1 MVKPILVCTFV
12 ALVIL
17 TECLFAWF
25 LIPSTSDLEAWA
37 KAKAADGAS
46 HGEAAPADAHGGHD
60 AHGTDP
66 HAADSHGNDAHG
78 AEHASG
84 AHGSGHHEVEAELGK
99 FNVVIHQPAAN
110 LTMRVNFHLIGTL
123 PHESETEFNE
133 LLAKNEHRLRD
144 QVIFEIR
151 NSRVEDLTDPGLAL
165 LKRKILAKS
174 NELLGKPILRTVL
187 FSDFSFIEQ

>member
-37 KAKAADGAS
+37 KAKAAEGQT
-46 HGEAAPADAHGGHD
+46 HGKAAPADAHGEH
-60 AHGTDP
+60 DP
-66 HAADSHGNDAHG
+66 HAADAHGHDAHVAASHGD
-78 AEHASG
+78 
-84 AHGSGHHEVEAELGK
+84 GHHQVEVELGK

-123 PHESETEFNE
+123 PHESEKEFHE

>member
-1 MVKPILVCTFV
+1 MVKPIIVCTFV

-25 LIPSTSDLEAWA
+25 LIPSTTDVEAWA
-37 KAKAADGAS
+37 KTKTEQAAADPHAGADGHATKG
-46 HGEAAPADAHGGHD
+46 HGAEAGHAHGGH
-60 AHGTDP
+60 
-66 HAADSHGNDAHG
+66 
-78 AEHASG
+78 AEQ
-84 AHGSGHHEVEAELGK
+84 HEVEAELGK
-99 FNVVIHQPAAN
+99 YNVVIHQPAAN

-123 PHESETEFNE
+123 PEAEAVEFHE

-174 NELLGKPILRTVL
+174 NELLGKPIMRTVL

>member
-1 MVKPILVCTFV
+1 MAKPILVCTFV

-25 LIPSTSDLEAWA
+25 LIPSTSDVEAWA
-37 KAKAADGAS
+37 KARASEGAVGAGGHAAS
-46 HGEAAPADAHGGHD
+46 HGEDEHGHGHAPAHGPG
-60 AHGTDP
+60 
-66 HAADSHGNDAHG
+66 
-78 AEHASG
+78 
-84 AHGSGHHEVEAELGK
+84 HEVEAELGRY
-99 FNVVIHQPAAN
+99 NVVIHQPAAS

-123 PHESETEFNE
+123 SEADELEFHE

-144 QVIFEIR
+144 QVIYEIR

>member
-1 MVKPILVCTFV
+1 MAKPILVCTFV

-25 LIPSTSDLEAWA
+25 LIPSTTDVQAWA
-37 KAKAADGAS
+37 KTRAQQT
-46 HGEAAPADAHGGHD
+46 AH
-60 AHGTDP
+60 ADP
-66 HAADSHGNDAHG
+66 HAGG
-78 AEHASG
+78 AEGTKAGESAAG
-84 AHGSGHHEVEAELGK
+84 GPAEKHEVEAELGK
-99 FNVVIHQPAAN
+99 YNVVIHQPAAN

-123 PHESETEFNE
+123 PEADEAEFHE

-151 NSRVEDLTDPGLAL
+151 NSRVDDLTDPGLAL

>member
-1 MVKPILVCTFV
+1 MVKPILVCSFV

-25 LIPSTSDLEAWA
+25 LIPSTSDVEAWA
-37 KAKAADGAS
+37 KTKAADHAGQTADPHTKTGHGHGPAEHGEPG
-46 HGEAAPADAHGGHD
+46 HGEAAHGG
-60 AHGTDP
+60 
-66 HAADSHGNDAHG
+66 
-78 AEHASG
+78 E
-84 AHGSGHHEVEAELGK
+84 HHEVEAELGK
-99 FNVVIHQPAAN
+99 YNVVIHQPAAN

-123 PHESETEFNE
+123 AEESEAEFHE

-174 NELLGKPILRTVL
+174 NELLGKPVLRTVL